1 MKDYEIYFW
10 QQMSDDDLQ
19 QIVKSNEYLAAYQLR
34 AMQELNN
41 RAINNPI
48 K

>member
-10 QQMSDDDLQ
+10 QQMSDDELQ
-19 QIVKSNEYLAAYQLR
+19 KIVSSSEYLTAYQLR
-34 AMQELNN
+34 AMEELNN
-41 RAINNPI
+41 RAIKYPI